1 MNYLE
6 DFTNKE
12 WEYICTVIPFQEA
25 IGYFKKYPEEFAKL
39 RPGFRVKSLTDE
51 FVKKILYDFRHK
63 NFIASFLVKHIDR
76 WVKEIN
82 EELAKVVEKGLDQE
96 SAYIDVLS
104 RSFFSGDIT
113 LFFKIKGEEKS
124 EDYLAVMKSAVS
136 YESVNQKKR
145 EEERLSLI
153 KKKSESED
161 SLDVMKKKISEREKK
176 IEELKKKDTE
186 QKEEQKKILDI
197 LERKQGENEQLIVQL
212 KNLEEELEK
221 VKEDNIWKTAEMQQK
236 MEFLAAELKMQ
247 VEQTDEYES
256 RISEYVSKLSVAEE
270 EIETWKHKVRTCEK
284 QLFTMKVE
292 KAALLSDKKS
302 YIQQIQKLK
311 ESLENEKENIKTVSE
326 TFLERYRATD
336 CKMPLHPENMDDF
349 DEYFVYNL
357 TNIGFDMST
366 DGSLDFIKYLEKT
379 VFNGIPLL
387 IKRGPGINLANCL
400 ANTLY
405 GVPFAAVLSYSEKAG
420 VQEIR
425 EFLANT
431 VDRVICI
438 DGFVGNCNEIELISV
453 LDQYRNKIIILTYMY
468 DRTLSFVP
476 CEILSS
482 VHYICADRFTPI
494 LRIKDITE
502 DPSEV
507 KEKEFA
513 YQNSTGCDNRLQ
525 KIFIEIA
532 CECGFRE
539 DTARAIAAIIDDE
552 NYMNNIL
559 MFTILP
565 YVSKVFGKSPYN
577 CSKRL
582 QRYAGETGRC
592 PKKEIM
598 MRWFG

>member
-1 MNYLE
+1 
-6 DFTNKE
+6 
-12 WEYICTVIPFQEA
+12 
-25 IGYFKKYPEEFAKL
+25 
-39 RPGFRVKSLTDE
+39 
-51 FVKKILYDFRHK
+51 
-63 NFIASFLVKHIDR
+63 
-76 WVKEIN
+76 
-82 EELAKVVEKGLDQE
+82 
-96 SAYIDVLS
+96 
-104 RSFFSGDIT
+104 
-113 LFFKIKGEEKS
+113 
-124 EDYLAVMKSAVS
+124 
-136 YESVNQKKR
+136 
-145 EEERLSLI
+145 
-153 KKKSESED
+153 
-161 SLDVMKKKISEREKK
+161 MKKKISEREKK

-212 KNLEEELEK
+212 RNLEEELEK

-565 YVSKVFGKSPYN
+565 YVSKVLGKSPYN

-592 PKKEIM
+592 PNKEIM

>member
-1 MNYLE
+1 M
-6 DFTNKE
+6 
-12 WEYICTVIPFQEA
+12 
-25 IGYFKKYPEEFAKL
+25 
-39 RPGFRVKSLTDE
+39 TDE

-212 KNLEEELEK
+212 RNLEEELEK

-387 IKRGPGINLANCL
+387 IKPR
-400 ANTLY
+400 
-405 GVPFAAVLSYSEKAG
+405 AG
-420 VQEIR
+420 HQFGKLPCKYIVRSAICCS
-425 EFLANT
+425 T
-431 VDRVICI
+431 VI
-438 DGFVGNCNEIELISV
+438 
-453 LDQYRNKIIILTYMY
+453 
-468 DRTLSFVP
+468 
-476 CEILSS
+476 
-482 VHYICADRFTPI
+482 
-494 LRIKDITE
+494 
-502 DPSEV
+502 
-507 KEKEFA
+507 
-513 YQNSTGCDNRLQ
+513 
-525 KIFIEIA
+525 
-532 CECGFRE
+532 
-539 DTARAIAAIIDDE
+539 
-552 NYMNNIL
+552 
-559 MFTILP
+559 
-565 YVSKVFGKSPYN
+565 FGKSRGSRN
-577 CSKRL
+577 
-582 QRYAGETGRC
+582 QRISCKYS
-592 PKKEIM
+592 
-598 MRWFG
+598 